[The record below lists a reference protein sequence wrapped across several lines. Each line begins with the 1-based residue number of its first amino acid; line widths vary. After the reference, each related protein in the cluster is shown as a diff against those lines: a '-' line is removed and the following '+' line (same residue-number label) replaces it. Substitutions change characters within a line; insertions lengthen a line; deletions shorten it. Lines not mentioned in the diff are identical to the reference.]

1 MTQLV
6 LPLVLTLVAMA
17 RALEQ
22 DQQSGNDGSSAGTGG
37 SGEELARIING
48 CEWTSRQNVISE
60 ILLERYR
67 KYVMD
72 RFFLLDDVCA
82 VYEWNKNAK
91 EPEFNQ
97 VEEDGDGKN
106 NDDFRNTKEQV
117 QDDDDDDDEDPSPQK
132 QPPANSTCNK
142 SAKDAFICLSNQ
154 LGDPTMNA
162 IILDNLELICDPRY
176 SSSSSAAQKRSK
188 YVSKQKFFSWGGK
201 RNNANVFYPWG
212 GKRNTGRV
220 HRQPKVVI
228 RNPFHSWGGKRNQ
241 RDEQDY

>member
-1 MTQLV
+1 MTRLV
-6 LPLVLTLVAMA
+6 LHLVLALVASGTVM
-17 RALEQ
+17 ALEQ
-22 DQQSGNDGSSAGTGG
+22 DQGDASEANGD
-37 SGEELARIING
+37 ELTRIING

-72 RFFLLDDVCA
+72 RFLLLDDVCA
-82 VYEWNKNAK
+82 VHEWNKNLK
-91 EPEFNQ
+91 EPKEFG
-97 VEEDGDGKN
+97 EENEFGEGKN
-106 NDDFRNTKEQV
+106 NNDFHNTQEQV
-117 QDDDDDDDEDPSPQK
+117 QDNDDDDDPSPQK
-132 QPPANSTCNK
+132 SPSNSTCNK
-142 SAKDAFICLSNQ
+142 SAKDSFICLTSQ
-154 LGDPTMNA
+154 LGDPAMNA

-176 SSSSSAAQKRSK
+176 SSSIASGAQKRSK

-228 RNPFHSWGGKRNQ
+228 RNPFHSWGGKRNSG
-241 RDEQDY
+241 DGQDF

>member
-6 LPLVLTLVAMA
+6 LHLVLTLVAMGST
-17 RALEQ
+17 ALEQ
-22 DQQSGNDGSSAGTGG
+22 DQPGGGASTDGGG
-37 SGEELARIING
+37 GDELARIING

-72 RFFLLDDVCA
+72 RFFLLNDVCA
-82 VYEWNKNAK
+82 VYEWNKNLK

-97 VEEDGDGKN
+97 VESEGTRDGQN
-106 NDDFRNTKEQV
+106 TNDFRNTQEQV
-117 QDDDDDDDEDPSPQK
+117 QDDDDTDDDPSPPK
-132 QPPANSTCNK
+132 SPENSTCSK
-142 SAKDAFICLSNQ
+142 SAKDAFICLSNR

-176 SSSSSAAQKRSK
+176 SSSSSSSSAQKRSK

-212 GKRNTGRV
+212 GKRTTGRV

-228 RNPFHSWGGKRNQ
+228 RNPFHSWGGKRNP